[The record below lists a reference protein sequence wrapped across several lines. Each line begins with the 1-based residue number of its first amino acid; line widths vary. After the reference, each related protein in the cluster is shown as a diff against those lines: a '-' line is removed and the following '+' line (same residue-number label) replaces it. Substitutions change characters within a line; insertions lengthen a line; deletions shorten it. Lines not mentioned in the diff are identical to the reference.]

1 MSKKLVGANRKQ
13 TEKARE
19 IRTGKSAQRVWILS
33 VNEEK
38 EEERRG
44 KEGDKRSF
52 WLKLLSLP
60 AWGVWIEIAVEPYN
74 LIYRPGHSPHGEC
87 GLKYLHRKQILRLL
101 SHSPHG
107 ECGLKLCF

>member
-1 MSKKLVGANRKQ
+1 MSKKHVGANRKQ

-44 KEGDKRSF
+44 KKEIKEYYLLILTKR
-52 WLKLLSLP
+52 
-60 AWGVWIEIAVEPYN
+60 
-74 LIYRPGHSPHGEC
+74 
-87 GLKYLHRKQILRLL
+87 
-101 SHSPHG
+101 
-107 ECGLKLCF
+107 